1 MHPTLALSQKL
12 RELSPEEGRDIY
24 EKLKTLALDNGLW
37 SEVNGAPVPLKIV
50 AAPWFVTARQTQYLA
65 EVSWAV
71 RQSLKRLTRLWFQSP
86 EARALLPLAP
96 IEEQFFNL
104 FGDPT
109 GLPEERLFC
118 RLDALCRFHG
128 EDWIDSLRFLENNV
142 VGIGGMTYAPAAT
155 LLVERLFELLSIS
168 HDNFSYLPD
177 PRKLLAEELFQHAV
191 ARGLRGEI
199 TVALLDDQ
207 NQYRLGG
214 EMGRLAKF
222 FQSVGIRALAVDA
235 RELELDSQGHLRAG
249 DNRVDMIYR
258 FVELR
263 ELLETPDCLQA
274 LKPLWTAFQR
284 GLVVPSLAGDL
295 DHKSTFELLT
305 SPEFASYFLA
315 ERLEMLKRH
324 VPWTR
329 LLYERHTLSPLQ
341 KKIDLF
347 EFTESNRERLVL
359 KPNRDCGGCKVLLG
373 SKAGNAE
380 WRAALEEAAQ
390 RPRSFVVQES
400 IELVE
405 EELPCLSESGEVE
418 WSRRYLSLGL
428 FPTTHQTGALGRFSD
443 GAVVNISQNGG
454 VVPLI
459 VLEEDN

>member
-1 MHPTLALSQKL
+1 MHPTLALSKKL
-12 RELSPEEGRDIY
+12 HELTPQEGRDLY

-96 IEEQFFNL
+96 LEEQFFNL

-222 FQSVGIRALAVDA
+222 FQSVGIRALAIDA
-235 RELELDSQGHLRAG
+235 RELELDSQGQLRAG

-263 ELLETPDCLQA
+263 ELLETPDCLHA

-305 SPEFASYFLA
+305 SPDFASHFRA
-315 ERLEMLKRH
+315 ERLEVLKKH

-347 EFTESNRERLVL
+347 EFAESNRERLVL

-380 WRAALEEAAQ
+380 WRAAPEEAAQ

>member
-1 MHPTLALSQKL
+1 MHPTLALSKKL
-12 RELSPEEGRDIY
+12 QELTPQEGRDLY
-24 EKLKTLALDNGLW
+24 EKLKALALDNGLW
-37 SEVNGAPVPLKIV
+37 SEINGAPVPLKIA
-50 AAPWFVTARQTQYLA
+50 AAPWFVTAQQTQYLA
-65 EVSWAV
+65 EVAWAV
-71 RQSLKRLTRLWFQSP
+71 RQSLKRLTKLWFQRP

-96 IEEQFFNL
+96 LEEQFFNL

-118 RLDALCRFHG
+118 RLDALCRFDG
-128 EDWIDSLRFLENNV
+128 EDWTESLRFLENNV
-142 VGIGGMTYAPAAT
+142 VGVGGMTYAPAAT

-168 HDNFSYLPD
+168 HDNFSYPPD

-222 FQSVGIRALAVDA
+222 FQSVGIRALAIDA
-235 RELELDSQGHLRAG
+235 RELELDSQGNLRAG
-249 DNRVDMIYR
+249 ENKVDLIYR

-263 ELLETPDCLQA
+263 ELLETPDCLHA
-274 LKPLWTAFQR
+274 LRPLWTAFQR

-305 SPEFASYFLA
+305 SAEFATHFRA
-315 ERLEMLKRH
+315 EWREVLKKH

-329 LLYERHTLSPLQ
+329 LLYERHTTSPSGET
-341 KKIDLF
+341 IDLF
-347 EFTESNRERLVL
+347 DFAENNRDRLVL

-373 SKAGNAE
+373 SKARSAE

-390 RPRSFVVQES
+390 RPRSFVVQDS

-405 EELPCLSESGEVE
+405 EKLPCLSENGEVE
-418 WSRRYLSLGL
+418 WSKRYLSLGL
-428 FPTTHQTGALGRFSD
+428 FPTSNQTGALGRFSD

-459 VLEEDN
+459 VLEDDN